1 MFPFLFIT
9 NLLCSVPRAAHDDR
23 LGFDAPVTVND
34 VVCTGSEESLMDC
47 SLDRGEDFVACEF
60 VAIAQCEGIYLN
72 TMGCYFLDTNCF
84 WYHDTWFSFPVVL
97 FTI

>member
-1 MFPFLFIT
+1 MFPFLFIP

-23 LGFDAPVTVND
+23 LEFDAPVTVND

-60 VAIAQCEGIYLN
+60 VAIAQCEGIISQHNGML
-72 TMGCYFLDTNCF
+72 
-84 WYHDTWFSFPVVL
+84 FPRH
-97 FTI
+97 